1 MGAFAIILLPIILFI
16 FYGGNAILVTNLDGI
31 LSRTFHNKHKKPLVI
46 LHIALLGFSLFH
58 IILQLLGLPVISETA
73 LNIVIGLLFPIL
85 IFNILIFSKM
95 HKQALEKIRIHNVIL
110 MPIGLLMFLIII
122 VVIHMLLFETFQY
135 ELQYYNC
142 YNGKKTTVIDYT
154 YDNGVNSEEIYK
166 RLKKRL
172 EKNASDIN
180 EKTDTLSNYAII
192 NVCLDDYSNYSS
204 KRYDMLKLLIDYGAD
219 VNIQNNNGNTP
230 LLQLH
235 YPASYVR
242 DEEQDIQNWIK
253 CAQLLL
259 DNGADPYLQDSRGYT
274 IFDYVKETLKNYES
288 LEMDEE
294 DKTNFKAMKKLKKLL
309 IEYGYEEE
317 FEETEE

>member
-1 MGAFAIILLPIILFI
+1 
-16 FYGGNAILVTNLDGI
+16 
-31 LSRTFHNKHKKPLVI
+31 
-46 LHIALLGFSLFH
+46 
-58 IILQLLGLPVISETA
+58 
-73 LNIVIGLLFPIL
+73 
-85 IFNILIFSKM
+85 
-95 HKQALEKIRIHNVIL
+95 
-110 MPIGLLMFLIII
+110 
-122 VVIHMLLFETFQY
+122 MLLFETFQY